1 MKKLITVV
9 VLLVLALAGWWFS
22 GPYLTVHGL
31 ATAIEQRDTSRLERY
46 VDFPRVRVSLR
57 AQISDYLVRQAG
69 PGVAESPFGALLYG
83 LGDQL
88 GGAAVDTMITPMGI
102 GALLQGHVL
111 YKRGRNELQGGDAYG
126 ATEPAQPLKEARHR
140 FERLDRF
147 VVDVDR
153 GPAEPPLQV
162 VLEPQGLR
170 WRVVDL
176 RNAIPAPHP

>member
-1 MKKLITVV
+1 MKKYVA
-9 VLLVLALAGWWFS
+9 VLLLLLLAISAWWFG

-31 ATAIEQRDTSRLERY
+31 AQAIEQRDTSRLDRY
-46 VDFPRVRVSLR
+46 VDFPRVRSSLR
-57 AQISDYLVRQAG
+57 AQVGDYMVRQAG
-69 PGVAESPFGALLYG
+69 GDIASSPFGALLHG
-83 LGDQL
+83 LGNQL
-88 GGAAVDTMITPMGI
+88 GGAAVDTLVTPLGI

-111 YKRGRNELQGGDAYG
+111 YKRGRNELQGGDAW
-126 ATEPAQPLKEARHR
+126 APTEAARPLKDARHR

-153 GPAEPPLQV
+153 GPGEVPLQV

-176 RNAIPAPHP
+176 RNALAP